1 MSSSI
6 KIENLEKRVMKYLEN
21 YVEDI
26 EDDVKETT
34 DSVTKEAK
42 EKLKQTSPKSGIA
55 RNTKYYKG
63 WAVKNGAKT
72 RKGSHKYTK
81 VIWNKTNYQL
91 THLLEFGHHKREG
104 TGWVDAQPHIRKVEE
119 EYGSKFADLL
129 DRKIKRRSNS

>member
-6 KIENLEKRVMKYLEN
+6 KIENLEKEVMKYLED

>member
-6 KIENLEKRVMKYLEN
+6 KIENLQNEVMKYLTD

-26 EDDVKETT
+26 EEGVKETT

-42 EKLKQTSPKSGIA
+42 EKLKQTSPRSGIA

-91 THLLEFGHHKREG
+91 THLLEFGHHKRDG

-129 DRKIKRRSNS
+129 DRKIKRRSKT